1 MNKDDK
7 TDEDYNLRSLLEWVK
22 EYGDNGDLPNQDGSG
37 EDAYNFAKM
46 LLEHID
52 RKNKGGG
59 LI

>member
-1 MNKDDK
+1 MSE
-7 TDEDYNLRSLLEWVK
+7 EDYNLQSLLEWVK

-37 EDAYNFAKM
+37 GEAYNFAKM